1 VTTDEIIDRLYGLP
15 PDEFTHAR
23 DDAVRELRKDGL
35 RAEAARVKALRKP
48 TAAAAAVNQLVR
60 RHRRDVE
67 RFLSAA
73 ESLRK
78 VQVAGKGDLAAATS
92 AERDALAG
100 LVRTGGDRVRQS
112 LQSAAVDEEA
122 ATQLLE
128 GRLEHELEP
137 RGFGTLFAG
146 GVIAPPERAAKTAP
160 PTTSK
165 RPDDSAARAKLRE
178 AEERLAEAS
187 ATEREAHRTW
197 KRAEAAL
204 DKAEKAVARARD
216 ELTALRS

>member
-15 PDEFTHAR
+15 LDEFTQAR
-23 DDAVRELRKDGL
+23 DDAVRELRKEGL
-35 RAEAARVKALRKP
+35 RAEAARVKELRKP

-60 RHRRDVE
+60 THRRDVE

-73 ESLRK
+73 NALRK

-92 AERDALAG
+92 AEREALVG
-100 LVRTGGDRVRQS
+100 LIRTGGGQVRQS
-112 LQSAAVDEEA
+112 LQAAAVDEEA
-122 ATQLLE
+122 AKQLLD

-146 GVIAPPERAAKTAP
+146 GAITPPRRAAKAAP
-160 PTTSK
+160 PPRAAK
-165 RPDDSAARAKLRE
+165 PDDSAARASLRE
-178 AEERLAEAS
+178 AEHRLAEAR
-187 ATEREAHRTW
+187 ANEREAHRSW
-197 KRAEAAL
+197 KRAEGAL

-216 ELTALRS
+216 ELTRIRS